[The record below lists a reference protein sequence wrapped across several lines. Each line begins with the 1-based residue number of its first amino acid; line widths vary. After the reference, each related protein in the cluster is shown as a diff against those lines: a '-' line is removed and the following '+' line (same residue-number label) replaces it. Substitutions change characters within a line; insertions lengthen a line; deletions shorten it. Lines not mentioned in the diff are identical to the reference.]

1 MECVADRSSPVT
13 DYFLFPSPGTCINEG
28 YALTILSA
36 FNTFSESMVAALPLP
51 IIFSVEMRR
60 PERIAVCSLLCLGF
74 LVSVVGAAR
83 TSFVW
88 KVFASED
95 LTWWAAPHWICS
107 EVEISVAMVSPLN
120 TEAT

>member
-1 MECVADRSSPVT
+1 M
-13 DYFLFPSPGTCINEG
+13 FPSPGVCINEQ

-51 IIFSVEMRR
+51 IIMSVEMRR
-60 PERIAVCSLLCLGF
+60 SERIAVSCLLCLGF

-88 KVFASED
+88 KVFASQD
-95 LTWWAAPHWICS
+95 LTWYASPHWICS
-107 EVEISVAMVSPLN
+107 EVEISVAMVGLLISNSLDS
-120 TEAT
+120 T